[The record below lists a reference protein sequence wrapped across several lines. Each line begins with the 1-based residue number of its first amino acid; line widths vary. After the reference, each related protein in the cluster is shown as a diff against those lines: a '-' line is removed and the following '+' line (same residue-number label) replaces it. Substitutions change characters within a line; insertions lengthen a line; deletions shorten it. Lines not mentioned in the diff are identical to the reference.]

1 MDFPDPAQIGDNHPH
16 LHQHPQPCI
25 QVELMGNYCFHS
37 KSGCGSLVHGYSN
50 ESVSLVFSVLDK
62 PGLYES
68 PKAKDGVGGFQACR
82 NYKDRDCGQR
92 LDGAGKGESDLGSE
106 EGRTKGREEQ
116 KNRR

>member
-1 MDFPDPAQIGDNHPH
+1 MR
-16 LHQHPQPCI
+16 
-25 QVELMGNYCFHS
+25 
-37 KSGCGSLVHGYSN
+37 GYSN